1 MLTNVWA
8 KYLPVLRIIL
18 KKSLATEQQFKLNA
32 PDFERA
38 GYNRKSGYKF
48 LVKLKDGRL
57 NNVIID
63 MPMASSLVT
72 TLLEDKV
79 VKEMMETNEFHISM
93 NSKYELT
100 IKHIPQFQEE
110 AVAG

>member
-8 KYLPVLRIIL
+8 KYLPVLRIVL
-18 KKSLATEQQFKLNA
+18 KKSLSNEQQFKLNA

-48 LVKLKDGRL
+48 LVKLKEGRL

-63 MPMASSLVT
+63 MPMASSLVA
-72 TLLEDKV
+72 TLLDDKV
-79 VKEMMETNEFHISM
+79 VKELMETNEFHISM
-93 NSKYELT
+93 NAKYELT
-100 IKHIPQFQEE
+100 IKHIPQYQPAAIAE
-110 AVAG
+110 